1 MQYYTEN
8 DMLLNMFPPHND
20 RINGRIAAVPLNDLL
35 APIKLLFL
43 MPELS
48 ETAWSLEASLTV

>member
-1 MQYYTEN
+1 
-8 DMLLNMFPPHND
+8 MLLNMFHLHND

>member
-1 MQYYTEN
+1 MPRISRNQVHSKLSLF
-8 DMLLNMFPPHND
+8 LLSLLPK
-20 RINGRIAAVPLNDLL
+20 GSDLL

-48 ETAWSLEASLTV
+48 ETAWSLEASSAV